1 MKKIVCLI
9 CIVFSVNLMAETHKE
24 YYTMTLQNV
33 TIDGTQD
40 YSSDNC
46 SNIIN
51 REYTLGLNENVFK
64 DSLISISFKLHLT
77 HIDFTLAC
85 NINKNIKI
93 DWNNALIVVNRSNHQ
108 VIHSGIVYKDRFE
121 EQSPTTI
128 LRGMEYSDF
137 IAPADYVNLHDSW
150 GWWFRKLFLKADGDN
165 QPIYVMLPIIID
177 GKSTEYVFNF
187 LANYHVGKIKVDIID
202 SWRAEYVTL
211 K

>member
-1 MKKIVCLI
+1 MKKIACLI
-9 CIVFSVNLMAETHKE
+9 FFVFSVNLMAETHKE
-24 YYTMTLQNV
+24 YYTMSLQNV
-33 TIDGTQD
+33 TIDGALD
-40 YSSDNC
+40 YNRENS

-51 REYTLGLNENVFK
+51 REYTRGLNENLFK

-77 HIDFTLAC
+77 HIDFTLTC

-93 DWNNALIVVNRSNHQ
+93 DWNNALIIVNRSNYQ
-108 VIHSGIVYKDRFE
+108 MIHSGVVYSARFE

-137 IAPADYVNLHDSW
+137 IAPADYVTFRDSW

-165 QPIYVMLPIIID
+165 QPIYVMLPIVID
-177 GKSTEYVFNF
+177 GKTTEYVFNF
-187 LANYHVGKIKVDIID
+187 LANYHIGKIKVDIID
-202 SWRAEYVTL
+202 SYRAEYVML